1 MKGSALERFAQEAR
15 IQLQKEVKARLNLIQ
30 KGDASIDLIENRNAV
45 NALNKHL
52 EELKG
57 DEEALVEEVA
67 YTWFNRISALRVMD
81 ASGLTLSSG

>member
-1 MKGSALERFAQEAR
+1 MKGSTLERFAQEAR

-57 DEEALVEEVA
+57 NEDALVDGPQVPVKEEQPH
-67 YTWFNRISALRVMD
+67 TE
-81 ASGLTLSSG
+81 T

>member
-15 IQLQKEVKARLNLIQ
+15 IQLQKEVRARLNLIQ

-52 EELKG
+52 EEL
-57 DEEALVEEVA
+57 
-67 YTWFNRISALRVMD
+67 
-81 ASGLTLSSG
+81 

>member
-15 IQLQKEVKARLNLIQ
+15 IQLQKEVRARLNLIQ

-67 YTWFNRISALRVMD
+67 YTWRLPIVC
-81 ASGLTLSSG
+81 